1 MKGLVLKSLAI
12 VSSLYVT
19 GYVLALDSLSA
30 KQLLIGALGCVI
42 PVLYLMAFIYANYD
56 L

>member
-1 MKGLVLKSLAI
+1 MKALIIRGLAVISFIYINL
-12 VSSLYVT
+12 
-19 GYVLALDSLSA
+19 YVLALDSLTG

-42 PVLYLMAFIYANYD
+42 PVLYLMAFVYANYD